1 MTTAVLP
8 ETLAVARVAALP
20 RERRWRGRR
29 LLAVA
34 LVLSVA
40 IHLAFTLWPVE
51 DVVTP
56 DDVPLTAT
64 ITEMPPPPVATPAPP
79 APKPRRKSPV
89 ARPAPAS
96 VAEPV
101 EPAVAAPAEP
111 PAAAPASAP
120 VTAPVLAEDVM
131 PMESAAPPS
140 AKTLPPRVDLSYK
153 VYFGTQGF
161 FVGDATYRFEHSGN
175 RYRIHTVGQ
184 ARGLAAIL
192 LRGQGRIESRGLIT
206 AGGLQPYEFSFERG
220 DPVRREAA
228 LFDWETGIVTL
239 NDQKSAVLELPTY
252 DVLALMWQ
260 YYFTPP
266 EGTVVAFSL
275 ATTRRVLKYTITREG
290 TEMLR
295 WANGEIETE
304 RWHRRSDDGKTDA
317 LVWLAPSLR
326 YLPVK
331 LRVVNTERGTA
342 EVLLDS
348 IRVDAAGNADGWAPN
363 VSGVSDVLRPAAR
376 TAVEPA
382 PPTTFAPGAT
392 FPTNTGN

>member
-1 MTTAVLP
+1 
-8 ETLAVARVAALP
+8 
-20 RERRWRGRR
+20 
-29 LLAVA
+29 
-34 LVLSVA
+34 
-40 IHLAFTLWPVE
+40 
-51 DVVTP
+51 
-56 DDVPLTAT
+56 
-64 ITEMPPPPVATPAPP
+64 
-79 APKPRRKSPV
+79 
-89 ARPAPAS
+89 
-96 VAEPV
+96 
-101 EPAVAAPAEP
+101 
-111 PAAAPASAP
+111 
-120 VTAPVLAEDVM
+120 
-131 PMESAAPPS
+131 
-140 AKTLPPRVDLSYK
+140 
-153 VYFGTQGF
+153 
-161 FVGDATYRFEHSGN
+161 
-175 RYRIHTVGQ
+175 
-184 ARGLAAIL
+184 
-192 LRGQGRIESRGLIT
+192 
-206 AGGLQPYEFSFERG
+206 
-220 DPVRREAA
+220 
-228 LFDWETGIVTL
+228 
-239 NDQKSAVLELPTY
+239 
-252 DVLALMWQ
+252 MWQ